1 MLILNHS
8 LSLLITLLLHLVII
22 MHIAKIANKPKE
34 LVTATLD
41 ISAVALNLTDTPT
54 EPPSEAPP
62 SQNESQPPPPEQVP
76 EKSFEPQLKPPQ
88 SIRTRPAPPVSALPE
103 PATITIP
110 KRAPEPPAHNPLEM
124 PPPKVEVP
132 RPDFPPPEMPATE
145 EHTKTPPAP
154 ASTEPSQVAA
164 KPGGAA
170 AARIDRPPQP
180 RQSIK
185 PKYPSG
191 ARRRGEEGSV
201 ILNVT
206 ISATGTA
213 QQVEIVESSGFKE
226 LDEAARQAVS
236 KARFTPGRI
245 SDKNVESQVSLTII
259 FKLR

>member
-1 MLILNHS
+1 MLISNHS
-8 LSLLITLLLHLVII
+8 LSLLVTLLLHLVII
-22 MHIAKIANKPKE
+22 MHIAEIADRPKE

-54 EPPSEAPP
+54 ETPSEAPP
-62 SQNESQPPPPEQVP
+62 SQNRPQPPPPEQVP

-88 SIRTRPAPPVSALPE
+88 SIRTMPAPPVTVLPE

-110 KRAPEPPAHNPLEM
+110 ESVPEPPIRHPLET

-145 EHTKTPPAP
+145 EHTETHPSPA
-154 ASTEPSQVAA
+154 ADEPSRVAA
-164 KPGGAA
+164 EPGGAA
-170 AARIDRPPQP
+170 AARIDQPPRP

-185 PKYPSG
+185 PDYPSG

-206 ISATGTA
+206 INAAGAA

-226 LDEAARQAVS
+226 LDEAARQAVI
-236 KARFTPGRI
+236 KARFNPGRI
-245 SDKNVESQVSLTII
+245 SDKRVASQARLTII